1 MLDVRFPTALQLM
14 LTLAL
19 AEAEGI
25 GRLSSSELAKGLGAN
40 PSFVRKLLLPLADAG
55 LIDATLGRDGGA
67 RLGRRAD
74 KITLRDVY
82 CAVLGDK
89 SLWAPR
95 IVPHR
100 CLVSSNIERYFVRLA
115 AKADN
120 AVLKTLEGR
129 TLADTLAELRLMHAA
144 R

>member
-1 MLDVRFPTALQLM
+1 M
-14 LTLAL
+14 
-19 AEAEGI
+19 
-25 GRLSSSELAKGLGAN
+25 
-40 PSFVRKLLLPLADAG
+40 LPLADAP

-74 KITLRDVY
+74 KITLRDIY
-82 CAVLGDK
+82 CAVIGDK

-95 IVPHR
+95 VVPHR

-115 AKADN
+115 ARADN
-120 AVLKTLEGR
+120 AVLKTLEGK
-129 TLADTLAELRLMHAA
+129 TLAHTLAELRLMRAA